1 MAQGNGQPLE
11 AWFLELVEE
20 IRNWHSEALKTG
32 GADGEHTARLHA
44 SVGRAFQSA
53 FGRPAYATDFD
64 KAGALFHGLVCNH
77 PFVDGNK
84 RTAVLTSILF
94 LVSRGCL
101 PGAPSRIQVRMLGE
115 LAIEAASS
123 KVAVDEVIY
132 WLHRVLDP

>member
-11 AWFLELVEE
+11 PWFLELVEE
-20 IRNWHSEALKTG
+20 IRNWHHEALKTG

-53 FGRPAYATDFD
+53 FGRPAYATDVD

-84 RTAVLTSILF
+84 RTAVARRYCSWYR
-94 LVSRGCL
+94 VVAYRVPHRASRYAC
-101 PGAPSRIQVRMLGE
+101 S
-115 LAIEAASS
+115 ASS
-123 KVAVDEVIY
+123 RSKPR
-132 WLHRVLDP
+132 LPKLP